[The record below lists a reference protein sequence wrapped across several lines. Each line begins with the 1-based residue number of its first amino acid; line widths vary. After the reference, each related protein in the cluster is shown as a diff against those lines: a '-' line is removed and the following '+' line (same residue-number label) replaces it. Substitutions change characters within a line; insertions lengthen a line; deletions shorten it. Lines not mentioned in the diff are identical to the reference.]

1 MPGNYKLFILDD
13 DQPYAELLVEVA
25 RDQGWQVE
33 FDTNPL
39 NFLQR
44 EMDSQSVLVLD
55 LFMPEIDG
63 IEVIRSLAERSQ
75 KIPLILVSG
84 FDNKVLHSAQ
94 QLAEAHN
101 IKVISTLTKPFKM
114 QDFVALLDEVK
125 HDYFT
130 HEYNHESVITF
141 SKQEL
146 ETALLKDEFT
156 LHYQP
161 QFDINTRKIISV
173 EALVRWQH
181 PELGLVFPDKFI
193 NLAEE
198 YGLVELMTRKVLTY
212 AARDLSTLERS
223 GFELGMAVNVT
234 AENITSL
241 FLPEQLKK
249 LMDESDIS
257 PDKLTL
263 ELTESAVMGKLTSSL
278 DVLNRLRMK
287 GFHLS
292 IDDFGT
298 GYSSLQQLYQAP
310 FNELKID
317 RTFVSNL
324 MRDKEALVI
333 VKICI
338 TLARML
344 NMKSLAEGVE
354 SVEILEQ
361 LRQFGC
367 DMAQGYYLS
376 KPLDFESLVSWLVE
390 NNHLQQRK
398 NLRIS

>member
-13 DQPYAELLVEVA
+13 DELYTELLVEVA
-25 RDQGWQVE
+25 KDQGWQVE
-33 FDTNPL
+33 YDTNPL
-39 NFLQR
+39 SFLQR
-44 EMDSQSVLVLD
+44 EISAQSVLVLD

-63 IEVIRSLAERSQ
+63 IEVIRSLAERDQ

-101 IKVISTLTKPFKM
+101 MQVIDTLTKPFKM
-114 QDFVALLDEVK
+114 QEFVALLEEIK

-130 HEYNHESVITF
+130 RETSPENTITF
-141 SKQEL
+141 SKKEL
-146 ETALLKDEFT
+146 ETALLKDEFV

-161 QFDINTRKIISV
+161 QIEINSREVISV

-181 PELGLVFPDKFI
+181 PELGLIFPDKFI
-193 NLAEE
+193 SLAEE
-198 YGLVELMTRKVLTY
+198 YGLIELMTRKVLSY
-212 AARDLSTLERS
+212 AARDLGELEKS

-257 PDKLTL
+257 PDKMTL
-263 ELTESAVMGKLTSSL
+263 ELTESAVMGRLTSSL

-354 SVEILEQ
+354 SLEILEQ

-367 DMAQGYYLS
+367 DIAQGYYVS
-376 KPLDFESLVSWLVE
+376 KPLDFDSLVNWLID
-390 NNHLQQRK
+390 NDHIQRK
-398 NLRIS
+398 KTYHIS